1 MSDVLSH
8 RAASFSTAGGLVFEL
23 FFANHVRSCC
33 NCAFIILCNLIPIRF
48 GCEDSSRLIIF
59 DECIDLCIGRQ
70 PGRPQ
75 QTYGLRMIVYGL
87 ATCATDKLAVER
99 PVKMSDS
106 RFGTPVLYPDSL
118 VSSEEK
124 KTLHT
129 CMPCGH
135 LCIELSVRRAVSCT
149 HGA

>member
-33 NCAFIILCNLIPIRF
+33 NCAFIILCNLIPTRF

-59 DECIDLCIGRQ
+59 DECSDLCIGRQ

-75 QTYGLRMIVYGL
+75 QSYGLRMIVYGL

-118 VSSEEK
+118 LSFEEK
-124 KTLHT
+124 QIHYTHA
-129 CMPCGH
+129 C
-135 LCIELSVRRAVSCT
+135 RAAICV
-149 HGA
+149 